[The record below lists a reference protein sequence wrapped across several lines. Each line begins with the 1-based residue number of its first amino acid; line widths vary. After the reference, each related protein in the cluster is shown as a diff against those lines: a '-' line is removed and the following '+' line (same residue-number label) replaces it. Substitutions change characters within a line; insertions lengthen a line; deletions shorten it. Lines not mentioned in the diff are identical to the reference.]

1 LRCPLPR
8 FLVVAREFTSEGSMD
23 RTLRL
28 NLSAGFASVTV
39 ALLLVG
45 LKVWA
50 VAATGALS
58 VAASLADSVL
68 DLMASAVG
76 LAGIAYAARPP
87 DDDHS
92 FGHTSVEDLVALGQA
107 LLVAAS
113 AVAIGWSA
121 IRRLGDPPALSAEG
135 AGLAVMALSV
145 AITAALVVWQGRVA
159 RRTGSRIVA
168 ADRMHYLSDLLP
180 ALGAMAALVAARRG
194 LLWLD
199 PVIAL
204 AACAALMFGARRI
217 GMRAWNAL
225 MDRAADPEIVAEV
238 GRIVADHPGVA
249 GFHDLRTR
257 TSGTRVFIQVH
268 LELDGAQ
275 PLRDAHAVGASV
287 RRAILE
293 ALPDADVI
301 IHKDPV

>member
-1 LRCPLPR
+1 
-8 FLVVAREFTSEGSMD
+8 MD

-121 IRRLGDPPALSAEG
+121 IRRLGDPPALAAEG

-145 AITAALVVWQGRVA
+145 AITAGLVVWQGRVA

-225 MDRAADPEIVAEV
+225 MDRAADPEIVA
-238 GRIVADHPGVA
+238 
-249 GFHDLRTR
+249 
-257 TSGTRVFIQVH
+257 
-268 LELDGAQ
+268 
-275 PLRDAHAVGASV
+275 
-287 RRAILE
+287 
-293 ALPDADVI
+293 
-301 IHKDPV
+301 